1 MMMKFCKFVAILK
14 QFFRWYREPIPGY
27 HLLRVDPITVLTV
40 IVIMGLVSTIGG
52 VVGGLET
59 KRQADKIA
67 DELRNAEEG
76 IRNQID
82 EAYRSNNISGYD
94 YEVAMERLNTM
105 GPTLRQ
111 YADIIENKGNDIAD
125 DALIKGFWEAV
136 VSLDVTT
143 ATFNRTFLS
152 AKKYGQVIDELVQ
165 YAYMARTAK
174 NLPNLYNPF
183 FEEEQELRKRINE
196 FLGGD
201 PDDLF
206 KARMRT
212 KINLVKQ
219 KWLQSIKEN
228 PCPGNNENEEFRNWA
243 SEKVSIWAEQP
254 VRLYGDGEKWA
265 TYDDFL
271 EWMIIEAQGHGLIA
285 IMRDYSGNFEL
296 DRSPT
301 TGCKVCVPPWL
312 SGEIKLSVDLVT
324 CKVTGEIK
332 GGGEGEGA
340 KTDNCTHGLKNP
352 CSGQGKIEFDGVIE
366 GFADNAGVLNLD
378 PTKIQVHG
386 NITWRDGCDKAPG
399 VYNLTWVDTLTI
411 SGTIDWKEYIQGEI
425 NYPVSGCG
433 SVGNF
438 TLLYQ
443 ENPYGY

>member
-1 MMMKFCKFVAILK
+1 MNNSHNIFYFLKNILQWDRNPK
-14 QFFRWYREPIPGY
+14 QGY
-27 HLLRVDPITVLTV
+27 QMHRVDPITVMTV

-76 IRNQID
+76 IRNKID
-82 EAYRSNNISGYD
+82 EAFKSNQISGYD

-105 GPTLRQ
+105 GPTFRQ

-125 DALIKGFWEAV
+125 DALIKGGWEAI

-143 ATFNRTFLS
+143 KIFNRTFLS
-152 AKKYGQVIDELVQ
+152 AKKYGELIDELIQ

-183 FEEEQELRKRINE
+183 FEEEQELRKRIND

-212 KINLVKQ
+212 KINLLQQ

-228 PCPGNNENEEFRNWA
+228 PCPGNNENENFRVWA
-243 SEKVSIWAEQP
+243 SEKVSNWAEHP
-254 VRLYGDGEKWA
+254 VRLYGEGEKWA
-265 TYDDFL
+265 TYDEFL
-271 EWMIIEAQGHGLIA
+271 NWMIDQAKGEGLIA

-301 TGCKVCVPPWL
+301 KDCTVCVPPWF

-324 CKVTGEIK
+324 CKVTGEIN

-340 KTDNCTHGLKNP
+340 KTDNCSHGVKNP
-352 CSGQGKIEFDGVIE
+352 CSGQGKIEFDGVID
-366 GFADNAGVLNLD
+366 GSADNAGLLTLD
-378 PTKIQVHG
+378 PTNIQVRS
-386 NITWRDGCDKAPG
+386 NITWREGCNIAAG
-399 VYNLTWVDTLTI
+399 VYNRTWVDNITI
-411 SGTIDWKEYIQGEI
+411 SGTIDWNEYIQGEI